1 MKTANLIRWGALAAL
16 ASGALWIAGG
26 LLHLAYPQ
34 DPPGALGYYL
44 NYLGTA
50 VFSAAY
56 LGMLG
61 GLVGLHARQVESYG
75 RLGRAGFLLAF
86 VGAALA
92 FVGQATSG
100 IFPENG
106 TLGWLFSDPGFGF
119 MVGILLTSLGLVLM
133 GIATMRAGVL
143 PRWCG
148 FGLIAL
154 VVFSALGAYG
164 GFVVVGLIWLALG
177 YTLWSAKSE
186 VEGSS
191 AYAGERRSPTEPNFR
206 RPVED
211 AGGPP
216 DSPGL

>member
-1 MKTANLIRWGALAAL
+1 LSDKLERSDFMRTANLIRWGALAAL

-26 LLHLAYPQ
+26 ILHLAYPQ
-34 DPPGALGYYL
+34 DPPGMLGYML

-61 GLVGLHARQVESYG
+61 GLVGLHAHQVDSYG

-100 IFPENG
+100 IFPQNG

-119 MVGILLTSLGLVLM
+119 QVGILLTSLGLLLM

-154 VVFSALGAYG
+154 VIFLALGAYG
-164 GFVVVGLIWLALG
+164 GFVVAGLIWLALG
-177 YTLWSAKSE
+177 YALRSGKSE
-186 VEGSS
+186 VAGRV
-191 AYAGERRSPTEPNFR
+191 AYA
-206 RPVED
+206 
-211 AGGPP
+211 A
-216 DSPGL
+216 

>member
-1 MKTANLIRWGALAAL
+1 LKDELERSDIMKTANLIRWGALAAL

-26 LLHLAYPQ
+26 ILHLAYPQ
-34 DPPGALGYYL
+34 DPPGMLGYFL

-61 GLVGLHARQVESYG
+61 GLVGLHARQMNSYG

-100 IFPENG
+100 IFPQNG

-119 MVGILLTSLGLVLM
+119 QVGIILTSLGLLLM
-133 GIATMRAGVL
+133 GIVTIRAGVL

-154 VVFSALGAYG
+154 VIFLALGAYG
-164 GFVVVGLIWLALG
+164 GFVVAGLIWLALG
-177 YTLWSAKSE
+177 YALGSE
-186 VEGSS
+186 PQ
-191 AYAGERRSPTEPNFR
+191 AI
-206 RPVED
+206 
-211 AGGPP
+211 PP
-216 DSPGL
+216 KRATPATPG

>member
-1 MKTANLIRWGALAAL
+1 LNDELERSDFMRTANLIRWGALAAL

-26 LLHLAYPQ
+26 ILHLAYPQ
-34 DPPGALGYYL
+34 DPPGMLGYML

-61 GLVGLHARQVESYG
+61 GLVGLHAYQVDSYG

-100 IFPENG
+100 IFPQNG

-119 MVGILLTSLGLVLM
+119 QAGILLTSLGLLLM

-154 VVFSALGAYG
+154 VIFLALGAYG
-164 GFVVVGLIWLALG
+164 GFVVAGLIWLALG
-177 YTLWSAKSE
+177 YALRSGKSE
-186 VEGSS
+186 VAGRD
-191 AYAGERRSPTEPNFR
+191 AYA
-206 RPVED
+206 
-211 AGGPP
+211 A
-216 DSPGL
+216 

>member
-1 MKTANLIRWGALAAL
+1 LNDELERSDFMRTANLIRWGALAAL

-26 LLHLAYPQ
+26 ILHLAYPQ
-34 DPPGALGYYL
+34 DPPGMLGYML

-61 GLVGLHARQVESYG
+61 GLVGLHAHQVDSYG

-100 IFPENG
+100 IFPQNG

-119 MVGILLTSLGLVLM
+119 QAGILLTSLGLLLM

-154 VVFSALGAYG
+154 VIFLALGAYG
-164 GFVVVGLIWLALG
+164 GFVVAGLIWLALG
-177 YTLWSAKSE
+177 YALRSGKSE
-186 VEGSS
+186 VAGRV
-191 AYAGERRSPTEPNFR
+191 AYA
-206 RPVED
+206 
-211 AGGPP
+211 A
-216 DSPGL
+216 